1 MKKNPCLLLVILFIS
16 GSNYLLA
23 QGNEKVK
30 GNRDVTIEQV
40 PVAEFNKIVLGED
53 FTADIVYNKST
64 SVQVEADGN
73 LHEYLKIEVVDSVL
87 KFSTTAPI
95 GSKKK
100 MHFTINYGDS
110 FHEIEVLDDA
120 EIRSLTSL
128 EIKNAMVKTDG
139 SSKAY
144 LNIKTDNF
152 KFVAL
157 DRAKIRLNLTAQNS
171 EIEMSDNSR
180 LDGLITSTTSNIDLY
195 QRAHAYIEGDALES
209 RIRVDNN
216 SKFDGRNFTNKTCN
230 LVAEIGSEAHVDVSE
245 TINVQVSGSSE
256 IYLYN
261 EPKITLERFSD
272 TARLQKKIK

>member
-1 MKKNPCLLLVILFIS
+1 MNKNPNLLLLILFIS
-16 GSNYLLA
+16 GSNLLLG
-23 QGNEKVK
+23 QGNDKVK

-40 PVAEFNKIVLGED
+40 PVAEFSKIVLGED

-64 SVQVEADGN
+64 SVQVEADSN
-73 LHEYLKIEVVDSVL
+73 LHEYLKIEVLDSIL
-87 KFSTTAPI
+87 KISSTSPI

-100 MHFTINYGDS
+100 LHFTINYGDA
-110 FHEIEVLDDA
+110 FHAIEVLEDA

-128 EIKNAMVKTDG
+128 EIKNANIKTDG

-144 LNIKTDNF
+144 LNIKTDNL

-157 DRAKIRLNLTAQNS
+157 DRSKIRLNLTATNS

-180 LDGLITSTTSNIDLY
+180 LDGLITSTSAKIDLY
-195 QRAHAYIEGDALES
+195 QRSHTVLEGDVVDI

-216 SKFDGRNFTNKTCN
+216 SKFDGRNFTSKTCT
-230 LVAEIGSEAHVDVSE
+230 LVAEIGSEAHIDVSE
-245 TINVQVSGSSE
+245 TLNVQISGSSE

-272 TARLQKKIK
+272 TARLQKKVK